1 MRKKLLVHT
10 FTTIFILTALLS
22 GCVRR
27 SGAGNFNVSGYS
39 VSSESETSVPSS
51 GAESEN
57 GKSKSDQMPKSE
69 TGMSADIRYPQF
81 VTDEFNDSPLY
92 QEAARDG
99 HAVILID
106 GTVITSANAAMNFF
120 KQYQA
125 GESCE
130 LSIYSF
136 SAQRDPWKNRI
147 CYDSGTG
154 ELYELHRSVT
164 ETADGLHWGEE
175 SRYAVDDISLT
186 EFGCICVTGEA
197 SSEPSYTQVV
207 SDYDLFED
215 YDRMVELAR
224 RYVSPIYLCVVQS
237 DTFSN
242 PGEITQWPAILERIV
257 NMECADGES
266 FWTVY
271 PGGELSVDEMMRQ
284 INKYFEIDRDAV
296 LYKVRNFM
304 VDDDTI
310 RYEGGLGG
318 AYPQALVFDV
328 QKSGNTTAVLC
339 RLRDAI
345 TGDVDMNKGYLI
357 TVRNKPDG
365 TFRYLSMKEVV

>member
-1 MRKKLLVHT
+1 MKKLLVHT
-10 FTTIFILTALLS
+10 FTAIFILTALLS
-22 GCVRR
+22 GCGQQ
-27 SGAGNFNVSGYS
+27 SCAGNFDASGYG
-39 VSSESETSVPSS
+39 VSSESEPPLPSS
-51 GAESEN
+51 EAASDN
-57 GKSKSDQMPKSE
+57 GKSESDQMPESE
-69 TGMSADIRYPQF
+69 AGMSADIRYPQF
-81 VTDEFNDSPLY
+81 VTDEFTDSPFY

-99 HAVILID
+99 HAVILVD

-130 LSIYSF
+130 LNIYHF
-136 SAQRDPWKNRI
+136 PAQWNPWENRI
-147 CYDSGTG
+147 CYDSATG
-154 ELYELHRSVT
+154 ELYELHRSVV

-175 SRYAVDDISLT
+175 SRYAVDHISLT
-186 EFGCICVTGEA
+186 EFGCICITGEA
-197 SSEPSYTQVV
+197 SSEPFYTQVV

-224 RYVSPIYLCVVQS
+224 QYVSPIYLCVVQS

-242 PGEITQWPAILERIV
+242 PSEITQWPAILERIV
-257 NMECADGES
+257 SMECADGES

-271 PGGELSVDEMMRQ
+271 PDGELSVDEMIRQ
-284 INKYFEIDRDAV
+284 ISKYFEVDRDAV
-296 LYKVRNFM
+296 LHKVKNFM
-304 VDDDTI
+304 VDGDTI

-328 QKSGNTTAVLC
+328 QKSGDTTAVLC

-345 TGDVDMNKGYLI
+345 TGDVDMDRGYLI